1 MDKSYK
7 EAFQRL
13 TEEYISRVKCCDE
26 CFAESF
32 CIEQQ
37 RREVVA
43 VNNSVIKDIEAKGIK
58 ITELTTEEK
67 EMFQAVA
74 KDTVYKTAAKEYG
87 QELFDLAA
95 SYNK

>member
-26 CFAESF
+26 CFAETF

-37 RREVVA
+37 RRESRLPCKDKMKCVSNIYDYFRSICCNGPDCEPWEA
-43 VNNSVIKDIEAKGIK
+43 VWSSLE
-58 ITELTTEEK
+58 
-67 EMFQAVA
+67 
-74 KDTVYKTAAKEYG
+74 
-87 QELFDLAA
+87 
-95 SYNK
+95 

>member
-37 RREVVA
+37 RREGRLPCKDKMKCVS
-43 VNNSVIKDIEAKGIK
+43 NIYDYFHSILRKETEDDIRGSVQR
-58 ITELTTEEK
+58 TR
-67 EMFQAVA
+67 
-74 KDTVYKTAAKEYG
+74 
-87 QELFDLAA
+87 
-95 SYNK
+95 

>member
-1 MDKSYK
+1 MDKSYE

-37 RREVVA
+37 RRESRLPCKDKMKCVS
-43 VNNSVIKDIEAKGIK
+43 NIYDYFHSICCTETNFIHKEIKNG
-58 ITELTTEEK
+58 
-67 EMFQAVA
+67 
-74 KDTVYKTAAKEYG
+74 
-87 QELFDLAA
+87 
-95 SYNK
+95 

>member
-37 RREVVA
+37 RREGRLPCKDKMKCVSNIYDYFRSICCTNA
-43 VNNSVIKDIEAKGIK
+43 DSVHKEIKNG
-58 ITELTTEEK
+58 
-67 EMFQAVA
+67 
-74 KDTVYKTAAKEYG
+74 
-87 QELFDLAA
+87 
-95 SYNK
+95 